1 MVAAAA
7 SAPAVQ
13 LSAAPTLRSRRHRH
27 LVVAAAAPEPAAGE
41 ASSAPLPVPRGPQ
54 ETVAQAVAACTRAWE
69 AGVKR
74 QRVELLLPLIGA
86 TDLDDWPGGIRQQ
99 FKAAQP
105 MVEELLRELKKL
117 PGLEGR
123 LSARILDDG
132 DAVAAWEG
140 GALAAVL
147 FPTAETLGEV
157 RKIAEARR
165 DGLVLIVNP
174 QWQKGNVVSDLGLLP
189 WVRKANEELVGSF
202 QETYTLRQLRM
213 NSDDVKLLY
222 SYPSPYAVNLRR
234 PDAPT
239 QNECVAQRES
249 EPSYR
254 ELEGILRGVPWSMSS
269 KPLAERLQYEAAFL
283 KKSLEALPQD
293 QQLPPG
299 GQ

>member
-1 MVAAAA
+1 M
-7 SAPAVQ
+7 
-13 LSAAPTLRSRRHRH
+13 
-27 LVVAAAAPEPAAGE
+27 
-41 ASSAPLPVPRGPQ
+41 PRGPQ
-54 ETVAQAVAACTRAWE
+54 ETVSQAVAACTRAWQ

-117 PGLEGR
+117 PGLEGP

-140 GALAAVL
+140 KSLAAVL

-157 RKIAEARR
+157 RKIAEARG

-174 QWQKGNVVSDLGLLP
+174 QWRTEGNVVSDLGILP

-202 QETYTLRQLRM
+202 QEAYVLRQLRM

-222 SYPSPYAVNLRR
+222 SYPSDWAVNLRR
-234 PDAPT
+234 PDAPA
-239 QNECVAQRES
+239 QNECVAQRPS
-249 EPSYR
+249 QPSYR
-254 ELEGILRGVPWSMSS
+254 ELEGVLRSVPWSMSS

-283 KKSLEALPQD
+283 KKSLGALPQD